1 MATELKDLTVE
12 LDEIIQQLEKKPEP
26 APAK

>member
-12 LDEIIQQLEKKPEP
+12 LDEIIQQLEKKLEP

>member
-1 MATELKDLTVE
+1 MATELKNLTVE

-26 APAK
+26 VPAK